1 MAELG
6 DDENQSPERASIA
19 EIAVVLGLTV
29 GLSLLRMLEAP
40 QEVTSS
46 AFTDEH
52 LVGLVVFQ
60 LLVAAI
66 LVPWLS
72 SRGWS
77 PREIGGTPAGLLQVL
92 AGR

>member
-1 MAELG
+1 
-6 DDENQSPERASIA
+6 
-19 EIAVVLGLTV
+19 
-29 GLSLLRMLEAP
+29 
-40 QEVTSS
+40 
-46 AFTDEH
+46 
-52 LVGLVVFQ
+52 VGLVVFQ